1 MYFFFH
7 TPKNVY
13 IYVAYRII
21 KDTHA
26 IAMGYISRNEI
37 CASQTKRVRILKS
50 FKATTSEWYS
60 LVATSFAF
68 KILFPTS
75 PAHNYG
81 GTNP

>member
-7 TPKNVY
+7 TPRNVY

-26 IAMGYISRNEI
+26 IGLGYISINEV
-37 CASQTKRVRILKS
+37 CASQTKRVGILKS

>member
-26 IAMGYISRNEI
+26 IGLGYISINEV
-37 CASQTKRVRILKS
+37 CASQTKRMRILKS
-50 FKATTSEWYS
+50 FKAS
-60 LVATSFAF
+60 F

-75 PAHNYG
+75 PAHNYV